1 MDMGIGT
8 LFKLPKD
15 LTIAQV
21 EECKSSLIQFIDAN
35 DELIIDDSE
44 VSRIDTIGVQFLLAA
59 ITYIASQNKTLTWQS
74 SSDLIQKSIQQL
86 GIRDAMLE
94 QCLS

>member
-1 MDMGIGT
+1 MY
-8 LFKLPKD
+8 KLPKD

-35 DELIIDDSE
+35 DELTIDDSE
-44 VSRIDTIGVQFLLAA
+44 LCRIDTIGVQFLLAA
-59 ITYIASQNKTLTWQS
+59 ITYIASQNKQVTWQS
-74 SSDLIQKSIQQL
+74 SSEILQQSVRQL
-86 GIRDAMLE
+86 GIKDAMLE